1 MSGVDKIIENILKES
16 EISAEKIV
24 SLAKDR
30 AEETVAAAA
39 AAAGSEAVRR
49 EKR

>member
-39 AAAGSEAVRR
+39 AAA
-49 EKR
+49 EKKGRQR